1 MYFLKG
7 KEHELMLQEKTD
19 RLHHLS
25 IVNEELERSMVE
37 KEQNSLSLTIIVKDL
52 EQQVEINIREKEEN
66 EKVYLFNNFEFEFN
80 TQRVER
86 ISGLISEPLTWN

>member
-66 EKVYLFNNFEFEFN
+66 QKVYLFNIFFHKFEF
-80 TQRVER
+80 
-86 ISGLISEPLTWN
+86 